1 MRATHQVV
9 VTGIGAVTP
18 FGVGVPLFWDALLQG
33 KSAVTETAQSEWK
46 KWIPT
51 SAQIQNFNANDYLTK
66 KQIKKT
72 DRFTQLGLVA
82 TAEAIQDAGLTSDL
96 GANWSIDI
104 PAHRMGI
111 AVGTAYGGVASLNE
125 GAADIARDAS
135 KRMSPRLLSKSIP
148 NAAASALAMKYNI
161 RGPAMTYTTACAASA
176 NAIGESMYWL
186 QRGEVDLVLAG
197 GTEYLF
203 SPAVLSGLR
212 SAGAI
217 ATEGPEDASAWSRP
231 FDANRKGMVV
241 GEGAAFLVL
250 ESYEHA
256 KKRGAKIYAT
266 LSGYG
271 ASNDAYHETA
281 PHPDGEGA
289 AIAINRALEAA
300 SLKPGDIDYINAH
313 ATATPLGDQAE
324 SNALEKVFTD
334 QYPHIPVNSIK
345 GAIGHLLGSAG
356 AVESIACLKA
366 IETGW
371 LPATLNCTE
380 PDAYAPK
387 NLVRESTK
395 QHVNHALSNSFGF
408 GGQNGA
414 LIWSRL
420 EKDQ

>member
-1 MRATHQVV
+1 MKTHKVV

-18 FGVGVPLFWDALLQG
+18 FGIGVPTFWDALLEG
-33 KSAVTETAQSEWK
+33 KSAVTETPQAEWR
-46 KWIPT
+46 KWIPA
-51 SAQIQNFNANDYLTK
+51 SAQIPAFNAHDFLSK

-72 DRFTQLGLVA
+72 DRFTQLGLAA
-82 TAEAIQDAGLTSDL
+82 TAEAIQDAGLTSAV
-96 GANWSIDI
+96 GADRAVNI
-104 PAHRMGI
+104 PSYRMGV

-125 GAADIARDAS
+125 GAAELAKDET

-148 NAAASALAMKYNI
+148 NAIAATLAMKYNI
-161 RGPAMTYTTACAASA
+161 RGPVMTYTTACAASA

-217 ATEGPEDASAWSRP
+217 ATDGPGDFSTWSRP
-231 FDANRKGMVV
+231 FDVNRKGMVV

-250 ESYEHA
+250 ETYEHA
-256 KKRGAKIYAT
+256 QSRGAKIYAT
-266 LSGYG
+266 LDGYG
-271 ASNDAYHETA
+271 ASNDAHHETA

-289 AIAINRALEAA
+289 VIAINRALETAGLHA
-300 SLKPGDIDYINAH
+300 SDIDYINAH

-324 SNALEKVFTD
+324 SIALEKVFTRD
-334 QYPHIPVNSIK
+334 YAHIPVNSIK
-345 GAIGHLLGSAG
+345 GATGHLLGSAG
-356 AVESIACLKA
+356 ALESIACIKS

-371 LPATLNCTE
+371 LAPTINCAE
-380 PDAYAPK
+380 PDAYAPMQ
-387 NLVRESTK
+387 LVLKSTK
-395 QHVNHALSNSFGF
+395 HKVKHALTNSFGF

-414 LIWSRL
+414 LIWSDIA
-420 EKDQ
+420 KQD